1 MENIKTEWDL
11 EKHFFKSLDDP
22 KIKEMVDSDVKQI
35 DGFVEKYKGRI
46 SGLSDEDFM
55 TFLDEKAE
63 LFRGMLKVYFYY
75 SYKSTLDTQDQD
87 TLKAINLLS
96 NKWSDESKKLLFIS
110 EEYKEIGYDRL
121 MGMSE
126 KDIFKSVKNGL
137 INSAN
142 NLKYLL
148 PEAQEDNLIEVGK
161 VTSIFDDIYTELTSS
176 FVFEIDGEEKNKA
189 EVYAMR
195 LSQDPVVREKAN
207 KALLDK
213 YGEHQIVLG
222 GLYKSVCKS
231 NVSSINI
238 RGYEDVMT
246 TRNLSEE
253 MDKETID
260 TLINKVK
267 ENYPLYHRH
276 LKNKA
281 KFLGKEKL
289 DFYDVLAPIE
299 KQGGETKLSFSE
311 ALEIYLDKIE
321 KFDKD
326 FYEYSKEMFEDG
338 RVTVYPDK
346 YKRGGAYASYTKGEK
361 SFVMLNHTDD
371 FDSLMTLTHEL
382 GHAIHG
388 DLEQE
393 NHEEVYRSP
402 LSLAETASIFNETLV
417 FGEII
422 DELENE
428 DINYYVMK
436 KLDDIFSTMFKQIM
450 YVDFERECHQKFL
463 NGEELTYE
471 DFNKIWME
479 KGIEFFGEGVNLP
492 DNYKYGWSVIP
503 HIFHTP
509 FYCYSYS
516 FGNILSFNL
525 YNMYTGTNDKQGF
538 KTTYKNILKSG
549 GSKRPKDILSE
560 QGIDITSGEFYEN
573 AFKVV
578 EDYLNLVG
586 ETELV

>member
-1 MENIKTEWDL
+1 MDNIKTEWDL

-22 KIKEMVDSDVKQI
+22 KIKTLEDEDVKQI
-35 DGFVEKYKGRI
+35 DEFVGKYKGTL

-55 TFLDEKAE
+55 TFLDDKAK
-63 LFRGMLKVYFYY
+63 LFRGMLKVYYYY

-87 TLKAINLLS
+87 TLKAMNLLS
-96 NKWSDESKKLLFIS
+96 NKWSDNSKKLLFIS

-121 MGMSE
+121 IEMSE
-126 KDIFKSVKNGL
+126 KEIFKSVKNGL

-142 NLKYLL
+142 NLKYIL
-148 PEAQEDNLIEVGK
+148 PEAQENNLIEVHK
-161 VTSIFDDIYTELTSS
+161 VTGIFDDIYTELTSS
-176 FVFEIDGEEKNKA
+176 FVFDIDGEEKNKS
-189 EVYAMR
+189 EIYAMR
-195 LSQDPVVREKAN
+195 LSHDPVVREKAN
-207 KALLDK
+207 KALYDK
-213 YGEHQIVLG
+213 YGEHKIVLG

-231 NVSSINI
+231 NVASINI
-238 RGYEDVMT
+238 RGKEDVMT
-246 TRNLSEE
+246 SRNISEE
-253 MDKETID
+253 MDKETVNK
-260 TLINKVK
+260 LISKVK
-267 ENYPLYHRH
+267 ENYPLYHKH

-289 DFYDVLAPIE
+289 DMHDVLAPIDR
-299 KQGGETKLSFSE
+299 KGGETELPFSE

-338 RVTVYPDK
+338 RVSVFPDK

-361 SFVMLNHTDD
+361 SFVMLNHTED
-371 FDSLMTLTHEL
+371 FDSLMTLAHEL

-388 DLEQE
+388 DLEQI
-393 NHEEVYRSP
+393 NHDEVYRSP
-402 LSLAETASIFNETLV
+402 LSLAETASIFTETLV

-422 DELENE
+422 NELEE
-428 DINYYVMK
+428 DIDYYIMK
-436 KLDDIFSTMFKQIM
+436 KLDDIFSTMFRQIM
-450 YVDFERECHQKFL
+450 YTDFERECHQRFL
-463 NGEELTYE
+463 DGEEMGYE
-471 DFNKIWME
+471 DFNNLWME
-479 KGIEFFGEGVNLP
+479 KGREFFGDIVEIP

-525 YNMYTGTNDKQGF
+525 YNMYETTENKEDF
-538 KTTYKNILKSG
+538 KTKYKNILKSG
-549 GSKRPKDILSE
+549 GSKRPKDILME
-560 QGIDITSGEFYEN
+560 QGIDITSESFYDN

-578 EDYLNLVG
+578 EDYINKVDSTVLV
-586 ETELV
+586 